1 MLKQG
6 ISVIID
12 QENVPLEED
21 QVQDGQTLYQ
31 AEIAFEIARNVATS
45 TMQTSKSLEDQ
56 NHPFLAEGQNLCNLA
71 IDYKRKRLSAGAL
84 LFDVEA
90 DTIKKIVKNW
100 IKKEPRND
108 MIDNYGII
116 IEYVSQNCDCLMI
129 ESMYDSAY

>member
-6 ISVIID
+6 IPVIID

-21 QVQDGQTLYQ
+21 QVEDGQSLYQ

-45 TMQTSKSLEDQ
+45 TMQTLGLEDQ
-56 NHPFLAEGQNLCNLA
+56 NHPFVAEGKNLCNLA

-100 IKKEPRND
+100 IKKEPSND
-108 MIDNYGII
+108 MTENYHII
-116 IEYVSQNCDCLMI
+116 IDYVSQNCDCLMI
-129 ESMYDSAY
+129 ESMYDSV